1 VIAVDMAH
9 PNDDV
14 VGEDV
19 LPSCPSRDIGVRV
32 RCLLYFAEEG
42 GGEDAYTRIVT
53 GEELA

>member
-9 PNDDV
+9 PDDDV

-53 GEELA
+53 GE